1 MNIFKLKEH
10 GTDVKTEVIAGI
22 STFLAMLYIIPVNA
36 AIMSEAGMPYDALVT
51 ATAVMTIIATLL
63 NAFWSNTPIAM
74 SVGMGL
80 NAFFTFGLVK
90 GMGMTW
96 QTALGV
102 EVISSVLYV
111 LVTLTPLRRWLIESM
126 PLDFK
131 RAVSAGIGAFISFI
145 GLEQL
150 HIIVK
155 SDATLVTIGNLKET
169 PVLMGIFALLLSLLL
184 LLRKVRGA
192 FIISISV
199 TTVLAWMLGISE
211 LPKSF
216 VSAPASLSPLLFQMD
231 VIEILK
237 WSMVPV
243 LLTFLI
249 TDIFDTLGTLTGLG
263 LRAGLFEGM
272 HSVALEKSIEADA
285 AGTFLSGFAGV
296 TSTTPFIE
304 SAAGVEAGG
313 RTGLTALVTAL
324 LFILPLFALPF
335 FKAIPSFAIYP
346 VLILVGTMMFSEL
359 RAINYNDPA
368 MQYSTF
374 FTVIGMPLTY
384 SITDGLMLGALVYT
398 VVKVMNGEIQQMSK
412 GMIVL
417 ATIGILLFFF
427 V

>member
-1 MNIFKLKEH
+1 MDFFKLKAH
-10 GTDVKTEVIAGI
+10 GSDVKTEVIAGV

-51 ATAVMTIIATLL
+51 ATALMTIIATLI

-102 EVISSVLYV
+102 EVVSSILYV
-111 LVTLTPLRRWLIESM
+111 LVTLTPLRRWLLESM

-155 SDATLVTIGNLKET
+155 NDATLVTLGNLKET
-169 PVLMGIFALLLSLLL
+169 PVLMGLFALMLSLFL

-192 FIISISV
+192 FIVSIAA
-199 TTVLAWMLGISE
+199 TTVLAWLFGISE
-211 LPKSF
+211 LPQSF
-216 VSAPASLSPLLFQMD
+216 LSMPAPITPLLFKMD
-231 VIEILK
+231 IVAVLK
-237 WSMVPV
+237 WSLVPV
-243 LLTFLI
+243 VLTFLV

-263 LRAGLFEGM
+263 LRAGLFEGK
-272 HSVALEKSIEADA
+272 HSRALEKSIEADA
-285 AGTFLSGFAGV
+285 AGTLLSGFAGV

-346 VLILVGTMMFSEL
+346 VLILVGTMLFSEL
-359 RAINYNDPA
+359 RYIDYDDAA

-374 FTVIGMPLTY
+374 FTVLGMPLTY
-384 SITDGLMLGALVYT
+384 SITDGLMLGALVY
-398 VVKVMNGEIQQMSK
+398 VAVKLLDGGGKETSR
-412 GMIVL
+412 GML
-417 ATIGILLFFF
+417 ALAAVGLLVFFF
-427 V
+427 L